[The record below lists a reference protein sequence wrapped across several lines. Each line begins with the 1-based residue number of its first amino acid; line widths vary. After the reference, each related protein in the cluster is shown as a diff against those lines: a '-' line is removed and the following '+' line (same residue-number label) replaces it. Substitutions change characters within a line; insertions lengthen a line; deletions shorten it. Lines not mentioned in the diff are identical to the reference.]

1 MIRSSNIGLGLDF
14 ALSNLRRRE
23 PTIFPGSVAKEE
35 MNVMPFMEAS
45 NIEAAIS
52 DVRWKKL
59 RNHIILVTAASI
71 LLLQAIHCIPEC
83 PPP

>member
-1 MIRSSNIGLGLDF
+1 
-14 ALSNLRRRE
+14 
-23 PTIFPGSVAKEE
+23 VAKEE